1 MKDYIRV
8 SDVSN
13 YLKCPRIV
21 YYTYQDYKPEMTTST
36 AYIASLLVKEMAWSF
51 AEIIASENLDNDLE
65 MLLEDSALNLAA
77 IYRDEIQN
85 LNDEVLTESIEL
97 VRSWLG
103 DIKAGIIDSI
113 ENFKIDRLVCM
124 LTSHST
130 EPVLYSEKYRLSG
143 TPDRV
148 LMLDKAISLSII
160 RTGKAPETGI
170 WKNDR
175 IRLTALS
182 ILVEEEYDCVVDRS
196 ICEYARYGIVRE
208 VQIKRADRRK
218 VLALAS
224 RIRKIRSGK
233 LPQRPNN
240 PPCDYCGFESFCQ
253 VTPTLASR
261 FF

>member
-1 MKDYIRV
+1 MEDYVRV
-8 SDVSN
+8 SDISN

-21 YYTYQDYKPEMTTST
+21 YYANQGHQPEMTTT
-36 AYIASLLVKEMAWSF
+36 PAYIAALLIKEMAHSF
-51 AEIIASENLDNDLE
+51 AEIITSENLDNDLE

-77 IYRDEIQN
+77 IYRDDIQN
-85 LNDEVLTESIEL
+85 LNDALLNESVKL
-97 VRSWLG
+97 VRSWIG
-103 DIKAGIIDSI
+103 EIKAGIIDSI
-113 ENFKIDRLVCM
+113 ERFKVDRLVCM

-130 EPVLYSEKYRLSG
+130 EPILYSKKYRLSG

-182 ILVEEEYDCVVDRS
+182 ILVEEEYDCLVDRS
-196 ICEYARYGIVRE
+196 IVEYARYGIVRE

-224 RIRKIRSGK
+224 RIRKIRTGK
-233 LPQRPNN
+233 LPQRPED
-240 PPCDYCGFESFCQ
+240 PPCDYCGYKSFCN

>member
-1 MKDYIRV
+1 MEDYVRV
-8 SDVSN
+8 SDISN

-21 YYTYQDYKPEMTTST
+21 YYANQGHQPEMTTT
-36 AYIASLLVKEMAWSF
+36 PAYIAALLIKEMAHSF
-51 AEIIASENLDNDLE
+51 AEIITSENLDNDLE

-77 IYRDEIQN
+77 IYRDDIQN
-85 LNDEVLTESIEL
+85 LNDEVLNESVEL
-97 VRSWLG
+97 VRSWIG
-103 DIKAGIIDSI
+103 EIKAGIIDSI
-113 ENFKIDRLVCM
+113 ERFKVDRLVCM

-130 EPVLYSEKYRLSG
+130 EPILYSKKYRLSG

-182 ILVEEEYDCVVDRS
+182 ILVEEEYDCLVDRS
-196 ICEYARYGIVRE
+196 IVEYARYGIVRE

-224 RIRKIRSGK
+224 RIRKIRTGK
-233 LPQRPNN
+233 LPQRPED
-240 PPCDYCGFESFCQ
+240 PPCDYCGYKSFCN